1 MSKGP
6 KGEQMLRTVMY
17 QSTPKTEMHI
27 TDDCDIMETAWKHNE
42 AMGITGF
49 LLRTPYNYF
58 QVIEGQ
64 PEVVDDLI
72 LMIRN
77 DTRHQSVE
85 ILSDKS
91 SQNRAF
97 DTWCMDYHIASEEEG
112 ADIISKLDTGED
124 FVAALIS
131 YIQHRSKQKLARAPL
146 KELG

>member
-1 MSKGP
+1 MRDILSQLVDHFQGAIP
-6 KGEQMLRTVMY
+6 H
-17 QSTPKTEMHI
+17 S
-27 TDDCDIMETAWKHNE
+27 TDDCDIMEIAWKHNE

-85 ILSDKS
+85 ILSEKS

-97 DTWCMDYHIASEEEG
+97 DTWCMD
-112 ADIISKLDTGED
+112 
-124 FVAALIS
+124 
-131 YIQHRSKQKLARAPL
+131 
-146 KELG
+146 

>member
-1 MSKGP
+1 MI
-6 KGEQMLRTVMY
+6 RTVMY
-17 QSTPKTEMHI
+17 QSTPKTEMHS
-27 TDDCDIMETAWKHNE
+27 TDDCDIMEAAWKHNE

-97 DTWCMDYHIASEEEG
+97 DTWCMDYHIASEDEG
-112 ADIISKLDTGED
+112 ADIISKLGTGED

-131 YIQHRSKQKLARAPL
+131 YMQRKSKQKIARSPL
-146 KELG
+146 KAFG